1 MDVGVLTVVVAALVA
16 LVLRRVVVLRRD
28 WHTARGFATGMLV
41 VCVALLVTAG
51 GFELKHQWVQA
62 RATALVVHVSGS
74 REAQA
79 DCQRFTPELVDLSVT
94 SGFVFSDSQNVA
106 HLRRTVCNDLYAW
119 LLSSKRAPTDGQ
131 VRALH
136 ITVHEAMHVRGEFN
150 EARAECFAMQQD
162 ADAARFLGASRTQAT
177 ALAERYYR
185 DVYPRMSAEYVSGDC
200 AADRALD
207 LTPGDGQFP

>member
-1 MDVGVLTVVVAALVA
+1 MDVGVLTVVVVA
-16 LVLRRVVVLRRD
+16 LLALALRRVVVLRRD
-28 WHTARGFATGMLV
+28 WHTSRGFATSMLV
-41 VCVALLVTAG
+41 VCLALLVTASA
-51 GFELKHQWVQA
+51 FEVKHQWVQA

-74 REAQA
+74 REARA

-106 HLRRTVCNDLYAW
+106 HLRRTVCNDLHAW
-119 LLSSKRAPTDGQ
+119 LLSSKRSPTDGQ
-131 VRALH
+131 VRAVH

-162 ADAARFLGASRTQAT
+162 ADAARFLGASRAQAA
-177 ALAERYYR
+177 ALAARYYR
-185 DVYPRMSAEYVSGDC
+185 DVYPRMPAEYVSGEC
-200 AADRALD
+200 AADHALD